1 MSMPPH
7 HLSSTS
13 ESNMNIVNGHHL
25 NSSSS
30 SLGSNNKK
38 QHRPPPAGGFS
49 YTSADHNVTEESN
62 GDLLDVS
69 TLSRDHDDE
78 KQIKT
83 KLYLKNEINFYTY
96 SKCKFRLNM
105 RKEVFSPSET
115 IDNPI
120 LLDIIFWQIVNDVY
134 LPNCIRL
141 NDDECQQLQKLL
153 KSEGIHSYNP
163 NVYSAKPQFKR
174 AVIER
179 AREFSSYFCRLYSV
193 TGIKNYSNVD
203 YLGVSHSG
211 VTLFHREQTNSMSK
225 HDYFNPVQKF
235 G

>member
-13 ESNMNIVNGHHL
+13 ETNMNIVNGHHL

-30 SLGSNNKK
+30 SSGSNNKK
-38 QHRPPPAGGFS
+38 QHRPPPTGGFS
-49 YTSADHNVTEESN
+49 YTSGDHNAAEESN
-62 GDLLDVS
+62 DLLDVS
-69 TLSRDHDDE
+69 SLSRDHDDE

-105 RKEVFSPSET
+105 RKEMFSPSET

-120 LLDIIFWQIVNDVY
+120 LLDIIFWQIVNDVF

-141 NDDECQQLQKLL
+141 TDDECQQLQKLL

-179 AREFSSYFCRLYSV
+179 AKEFPSYFCRLYSV
-193 TGIKNYSNVD
+193 TGVKNYSNVD

-211 VTLFHREQTNSMSK
+211 VTLFNREHTNSMSK